1 MAGNG
6 PFWRDRA
13 TFILA
18 DNVSSFEV
26 DLPLLWLAMVPSD
39 EELPLLWLAMF
50 PSDENSS
57 IWNIMSSLS
66 LPPPPWLLVT
76 QGTNRMFG
84 HINQLY
90 IRCPMIFIEYII
102 ISQF

>member
-6 PFWRDRA
+6 LFWRSRA
-13 TFILA
+13 TFIMA

-26 DLPLLWLAMVPSD
+26 DLPLVWLAMVPSD
-39 EELPLLWLAMF
+39 EELPLLWLAVF

-84 HINQLY
+84 HIYQLHVG
-90 IRCPMIFIEYII
+90 CQMIFIDKI
-102 ISQF
+102 ISQL